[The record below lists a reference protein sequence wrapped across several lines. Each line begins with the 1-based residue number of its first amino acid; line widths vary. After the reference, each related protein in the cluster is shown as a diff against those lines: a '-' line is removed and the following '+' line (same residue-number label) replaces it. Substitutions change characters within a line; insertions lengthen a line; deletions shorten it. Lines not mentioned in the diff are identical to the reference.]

1 MYQLGGSESFGVP
14 SFMIPSSMLEQV
26 SVALGA
32 PLERLASE
40 PAGGGFT
47 GDLKLSIITI
57 EDG

>member
-1 MYQLGGSESFGVP
+1 MP
-14 SFMIPSSMLEQV
+14 SFMIPSSILEQV